1 MSPSAARPETL
12 GRIVARRIV
21 LFALIAMVAQSAW
34 MLWRYLGD
42 PDHMADHLVDME
54 VDALAEGV
62 TLRDGQVT
70 FELPKGLIHRYSGA
84 ATGYVARMRG
94 PDGATL
100 WRSCDEACIAKAFP
114 IDEPLASSWMRRNDS
129 GYPLSVKGGHEV
141 VIDDRRVYME
151 AAIDEDPDS
160 VISNVIVAELI
171 EEMLLPTGVALA
183 FAIGA
188 SLYSIGRSLAPVQAA
203 AKTASGL
210 DPLGPETRIDPA
222 GMPLDVTGFV
232 DAVNRSYERIR
243 ELMAAQ
249 KLFTA
254 AISHE
259 IRTPLAAIRLELESV
274 DHPRARRATQELD
287 ELVAFVEQLTALA
300 RIEAADRPIAEP
312 VDLTAALRDVV
323 AAVAPWVFEQGATIA
338 LAEDGAENVE
348 GDDRLI
354 RNAARNLVENAV
366 RHGGEGVAVTVR
378 AGPGAAFSV
387 EDDGRD
393 APVDEEVAGLVH
405 IRRGDGLGVGLEI
418 VRRIAALHGARFE
431 IAPLKPHGVGARLI
445 FPENANEFAHR
456 AN

>member
-1 MSPSAARPETL
+1 MTARPSRPETL
-12 GRIVARRIV
+12 GRVVARRIV

-54 VDALAEGV
+54 VDALSEGV
-62 TLRDGQVT
+62 KLRDGQVT
-70 FELPKGLIHRYSGA
+70 FELPPGLAGRYGGA
-84 ATGYVARMRG
+84 ATGYAARVRG

-141 VIDDRRVYME
+141 LVGGRSVYVE
-151 AAIDEDPDS
+151 AAIDEDPDG
-160 VISNVIVAELI
+160 VVANVIIAELV

-188 SLYSIGRSLAPVQAA
+188 SLYSIGRSLAPVSEAA
-203 AKTASGL
+203 RAAGGL
-210 DPLGPETRIDPA
+210 DPLGPIVRLDAE
-222 GMPLDVTGFV
+222 GMPLEVARFV
-232 DAVNRSYERIR
+232 DAVNRSYGRVR
-243 ELMAAQ
+243 ELVAAQ
-249 KLFTA
+249 RLFTA

-259 IRTPLAAIRLELESV
+259 IRTPLAAIRLELERV
-274 DHPRARRATQELD
+274 DHPRARRATAELD

-300 RIEAADRPIAEP
+300 RIEAADRPVTAP
-312 VDLTAALRDVV
+312 VDLTAALREVV
-323 AAVAPWVFEQGATIA
+323 AGVAPWVFDKGATIA
-338 LAEDGAENVE
+338 LVEDGAAAVN
-348 GDDRLI
+348 GDERLI

-366 RHGGEGVAVTVR
+366 RHGGKGVAVTVR

-393 APVDEEVAGLVH
+393 APAAEEIAAPGQARL
-405 IRRGDGLGVGLEI
+405 GDGLGVGLEI
-418 VRRIAALHGARFE
+418 VRRIAAMHDARFE
-431 IAPLKPHGVGARLI
+431 IAPLPPRGVGARLL
-445 FPENANEFAHR
+445 FPEASAAPR
-456 AN
+456 RTT